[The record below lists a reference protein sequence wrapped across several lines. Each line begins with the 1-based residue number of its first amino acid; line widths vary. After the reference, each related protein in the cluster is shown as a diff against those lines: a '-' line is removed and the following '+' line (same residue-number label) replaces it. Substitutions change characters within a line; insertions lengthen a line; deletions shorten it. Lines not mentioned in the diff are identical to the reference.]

1 MGSLVRITLYAPLG
15 IDGVRAMQASFARVR
30 ELSQRLSDY
39 REDSEVNRVSRQA
52 ERAPGYVSRDLF
64 AVLAAAANISRL
76 SGGAFDVTSGTL
88 TRLQR
93 EGTVPSATA
102 VAHARAMTGWRHLVL
117 DTTGQTVF
125 FLRPG
130 IQLDLGGIAKGY
142 IADQALAE
150 LRRQGVDRALV
161 AIAGDIVAGDPPPG
175 RIRVGGLRSKLP
187 SIELEIQLANEAVSM
202 SGDRERSY
210 ELDGRLYSHI
220 VDPRSERIAGARR
233 AVSVVAPSGVEAD
246 GWATALHVLGRDK
259 ARQILN
265 SNLRIR
271 ATWSD
276 E

>member
-175 RIRVGGLRSKLP
+175 ESGWRVALEAP

>member
-1 MGSLVRITLYAPLG
+1 MGTLVRITLYAPLG
-15 IDGVRAMQASFARVR
+15 IDGVRALHASFARVG
-30 ELSQRLSDY
+30 ELSRRLSDY

-52 ERAPGYVSRDLF
+52 ERAPVYVSGDLF
-64 AVLAAAANISRL
+64 AVLATASEISRL
-76 SGGAFDVTSGTL
+76 SGGALDVTSGAL

-93 EGTVPSATA
+93 RGTVPSATA
-102 VAHARAMTGWRHLVL
+102 VAHARAMTGWRDLVL
-117 DTTGQTVF
+117 DATGPTVF

-150 LRRQGVDRALV
+150 LRRNGVDRALV
-161 AIAGDIVAGDPPPG
+161 AIAGDIVAGDAPPG
-175 RIRVGGLRSKLP
+175 ESGWRVGVEATA
-187 SIELEIQLANEAVSM
+187 IELEVQLANKAVST

-220 VDPRSERIAGARR
+220 VDPRSKRTAGARR

-259 ARQILN
+259 ARGILTR
-265 SNLRIR
+265 NLQIR

>member
-161 AIAGDIVAGDPPPG
+161 AIAGDIVAGDPPPDESG
-175 RIRVGGLRSKLP
+175 WRVALEAP

>member
-1 MGSLVRITLYAPLG
+1 MGTLVRITLYAPLG
-15 IDGVRAMQASFARVR
+15 IDGVRALQASFERVR
-30 ELSQRLSDY
+30 KLSRRLSDY

-52 ERAPGYVSRDLF
+52 ERAPVYVSRDLF
-64 AVLAAAANISRL
+64 AVLAAASEISRL
-76 SGGAFDVTSGTL
+76 SGGAFDVTSGAL

-93 EGTVPSATA
+93 RGTVPSATA
-102 VAHARAMTGWRHLVL
+102 GAHARAMTGWRHLVL
-117 DTTGQTVF
+117 DATGQTVF

-175 RIRVGGLRSKLP
+175 ELVWKVGIEATR
-187 SIELEIQLANEAVSM
+187 IELELQLANEAVST

-210 ELDGRLYSHI
+210 ELDGVVYSHI
-220 VDPRSERIAGARR
+220 VDPRSERIAGTRQ
-233 AVSVVAPSGVEAD
+233 AVSVIAPSGVEAD
-246 GWATALHVLGRDK
+246 GWATALHVLGRGN
-259 ARQILN
+259 ARQILTR
-265 SNLRIR
+265 NLKIR